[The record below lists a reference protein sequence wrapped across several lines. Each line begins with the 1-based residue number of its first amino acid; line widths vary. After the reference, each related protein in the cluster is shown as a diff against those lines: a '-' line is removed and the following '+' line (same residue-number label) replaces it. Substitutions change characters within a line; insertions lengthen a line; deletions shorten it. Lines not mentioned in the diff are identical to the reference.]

1 MSSTGDSDTGA
12 STPSAARLSAVPALG
27 EQRHARDPG
36 IPIYAEDGAVLPL
49 AGRPGHGRTASL
61 RRQPARIADGRMEGG
76 YADVFELICP
86 SCGDHPYVDYAEV
99 PPRLQQ
105 IRGPYT
111 MSQGLAAYAEHLG
124 LPSAPQD
131 QGKRHSSNGAA
142 RPLSDPPADAEVLR
156 YRADLASVRSFAAA
170 WAARAGLRPHRVQDL
185 VLAVGELVAN
195 TLAHTNEPGLLTLWA
210 TSSEVIC
217 QVHDTGKITDPLA
230 GKLRPD
236 PGDTAGR
243 RGLWVV
249 HQLCDL
255 VEIRTGPAGTTIR
268 VHLQLGTS
276 LATVTESPSLPHSG
290 PA

>member
-1 MSSTGDSDTGA
+1 MPVIRGCPFTPRMACTASCWPARPWPDSE
-12 STPSAARLSAVPALG
+12 PPAPAG
-27 EQRHARDPG
+27 PHC
-36 IPIYAEDGAVLPL
+36 
-49 AGRPGHGRTASL
+49 GRPYGRRVH
-61 RRQPARIADGRMEGG
+61 RR
-76 YADVFELICP
+76 FELIC
-86 SCGDHPYVDYAEV
+86 SGCGDHPHVDYSEV
-99 PPRLQQ
+99 SPRLQQ

-131 QGKRHSSNGAA
+131 QGESHSSNGAA

-170 WAARAGLRPHRVQDL
+170 WAARAGLPPHRVRDL
-185 VLAVGELVAN
+185 VLAVGELAAN

-217 QVHDTGKITDPLA
+217 QVHDTGRITDPLA

-236 PGDTAGR
+236 PGDPAGR

-255 VEIRTGPAGTTIR
+255 VEIRTGPAGTTSACTCSSAPR
-268 VHLQLGTS
+268 WPL
-276 LATVTESPSLPHSG
+276 
-290 PA
+290 